1 MQFKNCSE
9 KSFLVAQASRLR
21 QTRAGETPAL
31 RRPFHD
37 FRGGQMGNLKTRLM
51 ILLVLA
57 TLIFG
62 ITGPTSAA
70 GAEAKLAQV
79 VYITKSKACGCAAK
93 TVQAAD
99 ALVNRTF
106 TGSRQ
111 ALLKRIDYDTD
122 RQAAVPYI
130 GEYHLIQLPALIFLD
145 AQSHMLWMAVGE
157 VAKED
162 VAAKLNQFG
171 G

>member
-1 MQFKNCSE
+1 
-9 KSFLVAQASRLR
+9 
-21 QTRAGETPAL
+21 
-31 RRPFHD
+31 
-37 FRGGQMGNLKTRLM
+37 MGNLKTNLI
-51 ILLVLA
+51 ILAVLT
-57 TLIFG
+57 TLLWG
-62 ITGPTSAA
+62 SGLTSSY
-70 GAEAKLAQV
+70 GAEPKLAEV
-79 VYITKSKACGCAAK
+79 IYITKSKACGCAVK

-106 TGSRQ
+106 TGPRQ

-145 AQSHMLWMAVGE
+145 GQKHLLWMAVGE
-157 VAKED
+157 VGKED
-162 VAAKLNQFG
+162 VGAKLSQFG

>member
-1 MQFKNCSE
+1 MAKG
-9 KSFLVAQASRLR
+9 KIGVI
-21 QTRAGETPAL
+21 G
-31 RRPFHD
+31 
-37 FRGGQMGNLKTRLM
+37 
-51 ILLVLA
+51 IVVLA
-57 TLIFG
+57 ILGAAVLTLAE
-62 ITGPTSAA
+62 PTKVS
-70 GAEAKLAQV
+70 QV
-79 VYITKSKACGCAAK
+79 IYITKSKACGCSAK

-99 ALVNRTF
+99 ALVNQIF
-106 TGSRQ
+106 TGPRQ

-145 AQSHMLWMAVGE
+145 AQRHLLWMAVGN

-162 VAAKLNQFG
+162 VAAKLAQFG